1 MAPWSP
7 PLKIFEQAL
16 SLNTSLSGR
25 TLPASHGDVSQL
37 HGHSHGLGKPLEH
50 RQQGVGGQHG
60 GLVCQGVD
68 DLGHVLMTIL
78 SEINNMVNPIKL

>member
-1 MAPWSP
+1 MRT
-7 PLKIFEQAL
+7 L
-16 SLNTSLSGR
+16 SLNKTLSGR
-25 TLPASHGDVSQL
+25 TVPASHRDVPQF
-37 HGHSHGLGKPLEH
+37 HGHSHGLGEPLEH

-78 SEINNMVNPIKL
+78 SEINNMVNPIKLGISVNI